1 MDAAI
6 INFESSW
13 EFEGNAIVT
22 WGRTDQL
29 TTETEVEAYEP
40 GKYSVTLT
48 GLVPGNKTYT
58 ASIYFQIEDL
68 AGESKNISFMTS
80 KAAPVDWPYI
90 FVGRNKSN
98 ADGTFAQGTKI
109 ALMVYNA
116 SDAEEIGWTFND
128 EEIVPEGDGYFTL
141 EESGIL
147 KAIVSWEDGSR
158 DIIEKKINISLAE

>member
-1 MDAAI
+1 MLPYVSDITSLLSGLDVERNDMAVLKDLKDAVDGLD
-6 INFESSW
+6 SSSKSLY
-13 EFEGNAIVT
+13 
-22 WGRTDQL
+22 R
-29 TTETEVEAYEP
+29 
-40 GKYSVTLT
+40 K
-48 GLVPGNKTYT
+48 
-58 ASIYFQIEDL
+58 IEDL